1 MMAVKFKL
9 NKGEILKGCLCD
21 ISSCS
26 QRKKPAALQK
36 IESKVFTLVIITAN
50 KYRKRISV

>member
-26 QRKKPAALQK
+26 QRKKPVALRK
-36 IESKVFTLVIITAN
+36 IEPKVFTLVIITAN